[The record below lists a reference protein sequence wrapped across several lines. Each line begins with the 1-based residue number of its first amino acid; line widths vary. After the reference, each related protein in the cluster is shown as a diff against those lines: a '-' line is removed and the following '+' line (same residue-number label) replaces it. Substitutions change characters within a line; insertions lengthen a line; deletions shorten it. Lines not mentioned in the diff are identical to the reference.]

1 MEQQRLQLYTID
13 MKYVRNLAKKDTNV
27 MSVSPQIDKSIRPFV
42 GILVLLNQR
51 SYCIPLTSPKEK
63 FEGKKNSV
71 DFIKILH
78 SSKKNENGAFKVIG
92 ALNLNNMLPVDA
104 RVLTPVDLNIYPFDN
119 GSVKAQKH
127 LMKDQLSWC
136 QANQDII
143 LKRANQLYKLVSEHP
158 EQNRQLVRRCCN
170 FKKLEKV
177 LDNYIDRSEHP
188 EKYPVQKDNQ
198 PIYPLS
204 RKQLAQNTKTIKG
217 KETSNSKD
225 KSVHKKKN
233 KPNLE

>member
-27 MSVSPQIDKSIRPFV
+27 MSVSPQINKSIRPFV
-42 GILVLLNQR
+42 GILILLNQR
-51 SYCIPLTSPKEK
+51 NYCIPLTSPKTK

-71 DFIKILH
+71 DFIKIFH

-104 RVLTPVDLNIYPFDN
+104 CVLSPIDLNIHSSDDT
-119 GSVKAQKH
+119 SVKAQKH

-136 QANQDII
+136 QANHEII
-143 LKRANQLYKLVSEHP
+143 LKRANQLYKLVTEHP
-158 EQNRQLVRRCCN
+158 EQNRNLVKRCCD

-177 LDNYIDRSEHP
+177 LDKYI
-188 EKYPVQKDNQ
+188 
-198 PIYPLS
+198 
-204 RKQLAQNTKTIKG
+204 
-217 KETSNSKD
+217 SK
-225 KSVHKKKN
+225 
-233 KPNLE
+233 

>member
-1 MEQQRLQLYTID
+1 
-13 MKYVRNLAKKDTNV
+13 
-27 MSVSPQIDKSIRPFV
+27 
-42 GILVLLNQR
+42 
-51 SYCIPLTSPKEK
+51 
-63 FEGKKNSV
+63 
-71 DFIKILH
+71 
-78 SSKKNENGAFKVIG
+78 
-92 ALNLNNMLPVDA
+92 MLPVDA

-177 LDNYIDRSEHP
+177 LDNYIDRLEHP
-188 EKYPVQKDNQ
+188 EKYPVQKDKLYI
-198 PIYPLS
+198 P
-204 RKQLAQNTKTIKG
+204 
-217 KETSNSKD
+217 
-225 KSVHKKKN
+225 
-233 KPNLE
+233 